1 MKQSFTFIN
10 SRWLTTACLLSL
22 LAGNPAWAMGNSPSD
37 GASTEHPNVVERGVS
52 GRVTSGDDNT
62 PLPGVNVA
70 VKGTSRGTT
79 TDAEGRW
86 KLSVPDGEVTLVFS
100 SVGFIGQEMALGNRS
115 EINLQLKADDRTL
128 NEVVVVGYGTQK
140 KSQLT
145 GAISSVSA
153 KEIAELPITNA
164 RQALQGRAAGVD
176 VVQNGSRPG
185 AGVTVRIR
193 ARRSI
198 NASNDPLYVVDGI
211 PLSGGIDDIN
221 PNDIVGMEVLKD
233 ASATAI
239 YGSRGANGVVIVSTR
254 RGKPGKTV
262 VSLDSYYGSS
272 QPLSLIDVMD
282 GPQYA
287 EYKRESRRAVI
298 NPSTGQP
305 LYPNGP
311 ATAAADNGLFEPI
324 EIDGI
329 TNNRTTDYQSYLL
342 RTGSIQSHQIGVSGG
357 SEKTQFAISGNYFKD
372 VGIIKNQDFTRY
384 TFRINLDHQ
393 ITKRIKLGISSLGVY
408 SRQNGEVFNPY
419 GGALAENPLG
429 KPYDDNGNLIF
440 LPTSDGLRTNPISEV
455 VPGAQ
460 VDLTK
465 RLRMFNSVYGEWNI
479 LDGLRYRVNFG
490 PDFTSRRTGRFTG
503 SQTNARRGGDAT
515 AFTFNEEIFNYTL
528 ENILTYDKTFKGVH
542 NLNLTALQSIQQD
555 DNERAQMSVTGVPAE
570 TQQYFNLGQ
579 ATLINGI
586 GTRIERWTLNS
597 YMARLNYGFS
607 DKYLLTLTG
616 RYDGSSRFG
625 ANTKYGF
632 FPSAALG
639 WNISNEPFL
648 KSVGWV
654 DQLKLRASYGSIGN
668 TAIDPY
674 QTQTLLD
681 RTVYAFGTT
690 PAYGYR
696 PGTIGNFDLKWETTT
711 TANIGLDFSLI
722 QGRVSGAI
730 EVYRAN
736 TSDLL
741 LQDQLPLT
749 SGFGNVL
756 RNVGRTRTDGL
767 EISVSTVNVDS
778 KSGFRWTTDVQWAKN
793 REAIVELFNGKVDD
807 IGNAR
812 FIGRP
817 ITAYFDFKK
826 IGIWQLGEET
836 QAASF
841 GRKVGEIKVED
852 NNGRSADGVL
862 TGQPDGKINADDRV
876 IIGSQVPDF
885 TAGMTNRFSY
895 KGLDLSFFVYAR
907 VGSMF
912 RSGFH
917 TAFNS
922 LAGRYNNLDIDYWS
936 PNNPTNEFPRP
947 NQSQE
952 APVFQSTLQY
962 YSGTF
967 LKVRNINLG
976 YTFPE
981 SLTSRMKLSSLRL
994 YATAQNP
1001 FNFSEYR
1008 SKYKGIDNESFDIV
1022 DQNQSP
1028 TTKQFTVGIN
1038 AKF

>member
-1 MKQSFTFIN
+1 MKQLFTSFTN
-10 SRWLTTACLLSL
+10 QWLTTACLLSL
-22 LAGNPAWAMGNSPSD
+22 LAGSPAWAASHFSSS
-37 GASTEHPNVVERGVS
+37 GAVIENPKLIERNVS
-52 GRVTSGDDNT
+52 GRVTSSDDNT
-62 PLPGVNVA
+62 GLPGVNVA
-70 VKGTSRGTT
+70 VKGTARGTT

-86 KLSVPDGEVTLVFS
+86 KLSVPDGNVTLVFS
-100 SVGFIGQEMALGNRS
+100 SVGFIGSELELGNRS
-115 EINLQLKADDRTL
+115 DVSIQLKVDDRTL

-221 PNDIVGMEVLKD
+221 PNDITGMEVLKD

-239 YGSRGANGVVIVSTR
+239 YGSRGANGVVIVTTK
-254 RGKPGKTV
+254 RGKPGQTV
-262 VSLDSYYGSS
+262 VSLDSYYGVS

-282 GPQYA
+282 GPQFA
-287 EYKRESRRAVI
+287 EYKRESRRAI
-298 NPSTGQP
+298 NT
-305 LYPNGP
+305 Y
-311 ATAAADNGLFEPI
+311 TTDAALFEPI
-324 EIDGI
+324 ELDGI

-357 SEKTQFAISGNYFKD
+357 SEKTQFAISGNYFQD

-384 TFRINLDHQ
+384 TFRVNLDHQ
-393 ITKRIKLGISSLGVY
+393 ISKRVKIGISSLGVY
-408 SRQNGEVFNPY
+408 SLQNGELFNPY
-419 GGALAENPLG
+419 GGALQENPLG

-440 LPTSDGLRTNPISEV
+440 LPTTDGLRTNPISEV
-455 VPGAQ
+455 IPGAQ

-465 RLRMFNSVYGEWNI
+465 RIRLFNSVYGEWNI

-490 PDFTSRRTGRFTG
+490 PDFTNRRIGRFVG
-503 SQTNARRGGDAT
+503 SQTNARRGGDPT
-515 AFTFNEEIFNYTL
+515 AFTAYESIFNYTL

-542 NLNLTALQSIQQD
+542 SFNLTALQSIQQD
-555 DNERAQMSVTGVPAE
+555 DNEGAQISVTGVPAE

-586 GTRIERWTLNS
+586 GTGISRWALNS
-597 YMARLNYGFS
+597 YTGRLNYAYN
-607 DKYLLTLTG
+607 DKYLFTLTG

-648 KSVGWV
+648 KNVAWM
-654 DQLKLRASYGSIGN
+654 DQLKVRASYGSIGN
-668 TAIDPY
+668 TAINPY
-674 QTQTLLD
+674 QTQTLLG
-681 RTVYAFGTT
+681 RTIYAFGTT

-696 PGTIGNFDLKWETTT
+696 PGTIGNSDLQWETTT
-711 TANIGLDFSLI
+711 TANIGLDFSLFR
-722 QGRVSGAI
+722 GRVSGAI

-736 TSDLL
+736 TTDLL
-741 LQDQLPLT
+741 LSDQLPLT
-749 SGFGNVL
+749 SGFGSVL

-778 KSGFRWTTDVQWAKN
+778 KSGFRWTTDIQWAKN

-807 IGNAR
+807 IGNTR

-826 IGIWQLGEET
+826 IGIWQLGEES

-852 NNGRSADGVL
+852 NNGRSADGLL

-895 KGLDLSFFVYAR
+895 KGLDLSFFIFAR
-907 VGSMF
+907 VGSTF

-922 LAGRYNNLDIDYWS
+922 LAGRYNNLDIDYWT

-947 NQSQE
+947 NQNQE
-952 APVFQSTLQY
+952 FPVFQSTLQY
-962 YSGTF
+962 FSGTF
-967 LKVRNINLG
+967 FKVRNINLG
-976 YTFPE
+976 YTLPE
-981 SLTSRMKLSSLRL
+981 SLTSRIKLSGLRV
-994 YATAQNP
+994 YASAQNP
-1001 FNFSEYR
+1001 LNISEYR

-1028 TTKQFTVGIN
+1028 TVKQFIFGIN

>member
-1 MKQSFTFIN
+1 MISYYFQAPQI
-10 SRWLTTACLLSL
+10 RRL
-22 LAGNPAWAMGNSPSD
+22 LAWSCLWLCCLCTVPALAQ
-37 GASTEHPNVVERGVS
+37 ERMIT
-52 GRVTSGDDNT
+52 GRVSDEQIS
-62 PLPGVNVA
+62 LPGVTVT
-70 VKGTSRGTT
+70 VKGSTRGTT
-79 TDAEGRW
+79 TDSEGTYRI
-86 KLSVPDGEVTLVFS
+86 SVPNDQAVLVFS
-100 SVGFIGQEMALGNRS
+100 SVGFSSQELVVGNRS
-115 EINLQLKADDRTL
+115 SINVTLTNDERAL

-145 GAISSVSA
+145 GAISSISA
-153 KEIAELPITNA
+153 KQIVELPITNA

-176 VVQNGSRPG
+176 VVQSGSRPG

-211 PLSGGIDDIN
+211 PLAGGIDDIN
-221 PNDIVGMEVLKD
+221 PNDITGMEVLKD

-239 YGSRGANGVVIVSTR
+239 YGSRGANGVVIVTTK
-254 RGKPGKTV
+254 RGKPGQTV
-262 VSLDSYYGSS
+262 VSLDSYYGIS

-282 GPQYA
+282 GPQFA
-287 EYKRESRRAVI
+287 EYKRESRRAI
-298 NPSTGQP
+298 NAYT
-305 LYPNGP
+305 
-311 ATAAADNGLFEPI
+311 TDAALFEPI
-324 EIDGI
+324 ELDGI
-329 TNNRTTDYQSYLL
+329 TNGRTTDYQSYLL
-342 RTGSIQSHQIGVSGG
+342 RTGSIQSHQVGVSGG
-357 SEKTQFAISGNYFKD
+357 NEKTQFAISGNYFQD

-393 ITKRIKLGISSLGVY
+393 ITKRVKVGISSLGVY
-408 SRQNGEVFNPY
+408 SLQNGEVFNPY
-419 GGALAENPLG
+419 GGALQENPLG

-440 LPTSDGLRTNPISEV
+440 LPTSDGLRTNPIAEV
-455 VPGAQ
+455 IPGAQ
-460 VDLTK
+460 IDLNK
-465 RLRMFNSVYGEWNI
+465 RIRLFNSVYGEWNI

-490 PDFTSRRTGRFTG
+490 PDFTNRRLGRFTA
-503 SQTNARRGGDAT
+503 SQTNARRGGDPT
-515 AFTFNEEIFNYTL
+515 AFTLYEYGFNYTL

-555 DNERAQMSVTGVPAE
+555 DIERGQMSVTGIPAE
-570 TQQYFNLGQ
+570 TQQYFNLGE
-579 ATLINGI
+579 ATLINSI
-586 GTRIERWTLNS
+586 GTDVSRWTLNS
-597 YMARLNYGFS
+597 YMARLNYAYN
-607 DKYLLTLTG
+607 DKYLFTLTG

-625 ANTKYGF
+625 TNTKYGF

-639 WNISNEPFL
+639 WNLSEEPFL
-648 KSVGWV
+648 KTVAWV

-668 TAIDPY
+668 TAINPY
-674 QTQTLLD
+674 QTQTLLG
-681 RTVYAFGTT
+681 RTTYAFGTT

-696 PGTIGNFDLKWETTT
+696 PGTIGNSDLKWETTT
-711 TANIGLDFSLI
+711 TANIGLDFSLF
-722 QGRVSGAI
+722 QGRLSGAI
-730 EVYRAN
+730 EAYRAN

-749 SGFGNVL
+749 SGFGSVL

-767 EISVSTVNVDS
+767 EISISTVNVAS
-778 KSGFRWTTDVQWAKN
+778 KSGFRWTTDIQWAKN

-812 FIGRP
+812 FIGQP
-817 ITAYFDFKK
+817 ITAYFDYKK
-826 IGIWQLGEET
+826 IGIWQAGEES

-852 NNGRSADGVL
+852 NNGRTPDGKL
-862 TGQPDGKINADDRV
+862 TGQPDGKINADDRL

-885 TAGMTNRFSY
+885 TAGVTNRFSY
-895 KGLDLSFFVYAR
+895 KGLDFSFFVYAR
-907 VGSMF
+907 VGSTF

-922 LAGRYNNLDIDYWS
+922 LAGRYNNLDIDYWT

-947 NQSQE
+947 NQNQE

-962 YSGTF
+962 FSGTF

-981 SLTSRMKLSSLRL
+981 TLTSRIKLSALRL
-994 YATAQNP
+994 YASAQNP

-1028 TTKQFTVGIN
+1028 TVKQFTVGIN